1 MKKKPTKIQLKF
13 EVSNDDPLKDE
24 IFKAFSSLMK
34 LLERNN
40 DEVCRTIDNSAKE
53 AKKIL
58 DKGGKC
64 CG

>member
-58 DKGGKC
+58 DKGGKVS
-64 CG
+64 